1 MKICIITGSR
11 AEYGLLFHTIKK
23 IQNIN
28 KFKLKLIVTGQ
39 HLEKKFGNTFQNIKN
54 DNIKIF
60 RKIKLQNTGNSTF
73 SILKNISY
81 LTDKFSNLFKSYK
94 FDYVIMLGDRF
105 EIFSAAISAAYFKVP
120 IIHIHGGEI
129 THGSF
134 DDYNRHSISKFSSL
148 HFVSNIIYKKRLIN
162 MGEIPN
168 RIFVSGAAGIEF
180 IKKLNFLNKNDVYK
194 ILKLNLNE
202 KYAFIAFHPSL
213 DQNYLNQLKNL
224 FKIASNNNHQKYFIS
239 MPNLDHN
246 FKHINDFIKYF
257 CNQNKNFIYKK
268 SFGSKEFLSIL
279 KYSNCIIGNSSSGII
294 EAPNL
299 KIPTINIGNRQKGR
313 LMSKSVINSDG
324 SVNSLKKAFKKVLN
338 INKSRAKSIFN
349 NPYDSKKNL
358 SELLSKVM
366 LSTDKNKLLPKKF
379 YDK

>member
-180 IKKLNFLNKNDVYK
+180 IKKLNFLKKNDVYK

-213 DQNYLNQLKNL
+213 DRNYLNQLKNL

-338 INKSRAKSIFN
+338 INKSRSKSIFN

>member
-1 MKICIITGSR
+1 
-11 AEYGLLFHTIKK
+11 
-23 IQNIN
+23 
-28 KFKLKLIVTGQ
+28 
-39 HLEKKFGNTFQNIKN
+39 
-54 DNIKIF
+54 
-60 RKIKLQNTGNSTF
+60 
-73 SILKNISY
+73 
-81 LTDKFSNLFKSYK
+81 
-94 FDYVIMLGDRF
+94 
-105 EIFSAAISAAYFKVP
+105 
-120 IIHIHGGEI
+120 
-129 THGSF
+129 
-134 DDYNRHSISKFSSL
+134 
-148 HFVSNIIYKKRLIN
+148 
-162 MGEIPN
+162 
-168 RIFVSGAAGIEF
+168 
-180 IKKLNFLNKNDVYK
+180 
-194 ILKLNLNE
+194 
-202 KYAFIAFHPSL
+202 
-213 DQNYLNQLKNL
+213 
-224 FKIASNNNHQKYFIS
+224 